1 MLPSSQLVL
10 HYDEQHAPHKSL
22 ALLCTCPL
30 CPSSTPTL
38 RPALPGHPICLRW
51 PLQLLCQGQLL
62 LLFCSAKHAHVKTKV
77 FFQQQTV
84 HKMSLSRKLYIATE
98 AAAAALT
105 SHAPVGLC
113 LPITQFPPSLL
124 QNTLPSR
131 GKFPFNVRLLSSLA
145 FCKGFKLLQHSNLT
159 ISFAKHSHFVS
170 GSERSGAP
178 SRDNSL
184 SSSRA
189 WIAAIRRA

>member
-1 MLPSSQLVL
+1 MFSCSSAAGSWFHFQGCSMLPSSQLVL

-77 FFQQQTV
+77 FFSTTNCTQDVVEQKTV
-84 HKMSLSRKLYIATE
+84 HSNGSGSGGADFTCSCG
-98 AAAAALT
+98 AVLT
-105 SHAPVGLC
+105 H
-113 LPITQFPPSLL
+113 
-124 QNTLPSR
+124 
-131 GKFPFNVRLLSSLA
+131 
-145 FCKGFKLLQHSNLT
+145 HSIPT
-159 ISFAKHSHFVS
+159 FSFAKHSHFAS

-184 SSSRA
+184 SSFRA

>member
-1 MLPSSQLVL
+1 
-10 HYDEQHAPHKSL
+10 
-22 ALLCTCPL
+22 
-30 CPSSTPTL
+30 
-38 RPALPGHPICLRW
+38 
-51 PLQLLCQGQLL
+51 LLCQGQLL

>member
-10 HYDEQHAPHKSL
+10 HHDEQHAPRKSL

-113 LPITQFPPSLL
+113 LPITQFLPSLL
-124 QNTLPSR
+124 QNTLT
-131 GKFPFNVRLLSSLA
+131 LL
-145 FCKGFKLLQHSNLT
+145 
-159 ISFAKHSHFVS
+159 
-170 GSERSGAP
+170 
-178 SRDNSL
+178 
-184 SSSRA
+184 RA
-189 WIAAIRRA
+189 QNAAVRRAETTLSARFEPGSQQYAEHRQVPFRCQASFQVWLSARVPGCCNTPT

>member
-1 MLPSSQLVL
+1 
-10 HYDEQHAPHKSL
+10 
-22 ALLCTCPL
+22 
-30 CPSSTPTL
+30 
-38 RPALPGHPICLRW
+38 
-51 PLQLLCQGQLL
+51 
-62 LLFCSAKHAHVKTKV
+62 
-77 FFQQQTV
+77 
-84 HKMSLSRKLYIATE
+84 MSLSRKLYIATE
-98 AAAAALT
+98 PAAAALT

-184 SSSRA
+184 SSFRA
-189 WIAAIRRA
+189 WIAAIRRAWASSLSMSGFFSSLAFCKGSRLLQHSNLTISLNFFSSRRTSLSASTLHCTSSSSTGVRVHVVARLEVSHSCSFAACILA